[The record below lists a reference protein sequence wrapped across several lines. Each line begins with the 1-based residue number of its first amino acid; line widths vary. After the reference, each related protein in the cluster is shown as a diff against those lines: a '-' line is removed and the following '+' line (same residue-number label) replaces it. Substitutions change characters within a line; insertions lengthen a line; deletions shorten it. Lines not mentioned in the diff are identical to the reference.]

1 MNRAAAA
8 CAVLALGSAAA
19 GAAGPAQVFRAGT
32 DTVLLSV
39 TVADGR
45 NRPIAG
51 LGRDDF
57 MVFEDKLPQTV
68 SVFANDP
75 QPVALS
81 LLLDSSLSMERIL
94 PLAQEAAIGFVR
106 RLGPK
111 DVAQIIDFNSTSE
124 TRIRQPFTGDRAA
137 LETAIRRI
145 QPGGWTALYDALY
158 IGIAEAHRLRPR
170 VSEAVRRQAV
180 VILSDGENTQSL
192 KTSDD
197 VLDSAKRTDVMVYAV
212 ALRDRGNAR
221 SGGGYNEA
229 EYVLRALGQL
239 TGGRVFVA
247 EDPTQLP
254 AIYNQIADEL
264 AHQYLIGYVSQ
275 NTRRDGSWRQ
285 VAVRLQSPNLAAR
298 TRAGYFG
305 PSKDR

>member
-8 CAVLALGSAAA
+8 CAVAALASAVA
-19 GAAGPAQVFRAGT
+19 GAAPAAQIFRTGT
-32 DTVLLSV
+32 DTVFLSV

-45 NRPIAG
+45 NRPVAG

-57 MVFEDKLPQTV
+57 LVFEDKTPQAIA
-68 SVFANDP
+68 VFTNDP

-81 LLLDSSLSMERIL
+81 ILLDSSLSMERTL
-94 PLAQEAAIGFVR
+94 ALAQEAAIGFVH
-106 RLGPK
+106 RLGPN

-124 TRIRQPFTGDRAA
+124 TRIRQTFTGDRRA
-137 LETAIRRI
+137 LEQAIRRI

-158 IGIAEAHRLRPR
+158 IGIAEAHRLRPGPT
-170 VSEAVRRQAV
+170 EAVRRQAV
-180 VILSDGENTQSL
+180 VVLSDGENTQSL

-197 VLDSAKRTDVMVYAV
+197 VIDSARRSDVMVYAV
-212 ALRDRGNAR
+212 ALRDKGNAR
-221 SGGGYNEA
+221 SGGYNEA

-247 EDPTQLP
+247 DDATHLP

-264 AHQYLIGYVSQ
+264 AHQYLIGYSSK
-275 NTRRDGSWRQ
+275 NPKRDGGWRQ
-285 VAVRLQSPNLAAR
+285 IAVRVQRPNLVAR
-298 TRAGYFG
+298 TRAGYFA
-305 PSKDR
+305 PSKGR

>member
-1 MNRAAAA
+1 MTRTAAA
-8 CAVLALGSAAA
+8 CAVLALASAAA
-19 GAAGPAQVFRAGT
+19 GAARPAQVFRAGT

-45 NRPIAG
+45 NRPVAG
-51 LGRDDF
+51 LSRSDF
-57 MVFEDKLPQTV
+57 LVFEDKRPQTI

-81 LLLDSSLSMERIL
+81 LLLDSSLSMERTL
-94 PLAQEAAIGFVR
+94 RLAQEAAIGFVQ
-106 RLGPK
+106 RLGPS
-111 DVAQIIDFNSTSE
+111 DVAQIIDFNSTNE
-124 TRIRQPFTGDRAA
+124 TRIRQGFTGDRGA
-137 LETAIRRI
+137 LEAAIRRV

-170 VSEAVRRQAV
+170 PTEAVRRQAV

-197 VLDSAKRTDVMVYAV
+197 VIDSAKRTDVMVYAV
-212 ALRDRGNAR
+212 ALRDKTNAR
-221 SGGGYNEA
+221 TGGYNEA
-229 EYVLRALGQL
+229 EYVLRALGQM

-247 EDPTQLP
+247 GDATQLP

-264 AHQYLIGYVSQ
+264 AHQYLIGYTSR
-275 NTRRDGSWRQ
+275 NPRRDGAWRQ
-285 VAVRLQSPNLAAR
+285 VAVQLQSPNLVAR

-305 PSKDR
+305 PSKER